1 MEIGHDH
8 CRISAF
14 RVGVG
19 DGFHP
24 DEACIAASA
33 VGEPCSARAA
43 LGTLDGPTLAD
54 IGFGPGTI
62 LSIARDVGV
71 DRLRRPLHL

>member
-1 MEIGHDH
+1 MIIAE
-8 CRISAF
+8 F
-14 RVGVG
+14 RRFARALVT
-19 DGFHP
+19 DFIP
-24 DEACIAASA
+24 MRLALRLRRLMR
-33 VGEPCSARAA
+33 PRSARAA

>member
-1 MEIGHDH
+1 MVIAE
-8 CRISAF
+8 F
-14 RVGVG
+14 RRFTWALVT
-19 DGFHP
+19 DFIP
-24 DEACIAASA
+24 MRLALRRRWSTR
-33 VGEPCSARAA
+33 PRSARAA
-43 LGTLDGPTLAD
+43 LGTLDSPTLAD